1 MNEADVVALLLP
13 NGTRSKRG
21 SSPWKTQIGHWEMSG
36 GTNEEPSCYLLWGA
50 RLTLKDK
57 LDKMVREVQA
67 LTKTY
72 IDGAGLFT

>member
-1 MNEADVVALLLP
+1 LGDEW
-13 NGTRSKRG
+13 R
-21 SSPWKTQIGHWEMSG
+21 HH
-36 GTNEEPSCYLLWGA
+36 EEPSCYLLWGA

>member
-1 MNEADVVALLLP
+1 LGDEW
-13 NGTRSKRG
+13 R
-21 SSPWKTQIGHWEMSG
+21 HH
-36 GTNEEPSCYLLWGA
+36 EEPSCYLLWGA
-50 RLTLKDK
+50 RLTPKDK